1 MKKIS
6 KTIIFFG
13 SGPVAAKSL
22 DFLSKNFSIEAV
34 ITKYVPSHH
43 KIPAPVETLA
53 KKLQLPTFFANNKA
67 ELDDV
72 ISKHTFQSDLG
83 IIIDYGVIVSKKV
96 IDNFM
101 LGIINSH
108 FSLLPEWRGADPITF
123 SILSGQEK
131 TGVSLMIIEP
141 DLDTG
146 KLIAQKSLKINKE
159 ETTPSLTDRLIN
171 LSNEMIIEYIPKYQ
185 EGTIKPKNQPHPDRA
200 TYSRKITKSD
210 GLIDCDKKTAKQIE
224 REIRAYIEWPRS
236 YTFLLNNKIII
247 TMAHVSDKINTT
259 LDLACADGSILS
271 IDELIAP
278 SGKKMGS
285 KSFLNGYKA

>member
-1 MKKIS
+1 MKKTL

-34 ITKYVPSHH
+34 ITKYVPPHH
-43 KIPAPVETLA
+43 KSPAPVETLA
-53 KKLQLPTFFANNKA
+53 RSLQLPTYFANTKS
-67 ELDDV
+67 ELDD
-72 ISKHTFQSDLG
+72 IAIKHNFNSKLG
-83 IIIDYGVIVSKKV
+83 IIIDYGVIVSRKV
-96 IDNFM
+96 IDIFE

-123 SILSGQEK
+123 SILSGQKK
-131 TGVSLMIIEP
+131 TGVSLMVIEP

-146 KLIAQKSLKINKE
+146 KLIARKSLIIDNE
-159 ETTPSLTDRLIN
+159 ETTPSLTDKLIN
-171 LSNEMIIEYIPKYQ
+171 LSNQMLIDYVPKYE
-185 EGTIKPKNQPHPDRA
+185 EGLIKPKNQPHPDRA
-200 TYSRKITKSD
+200 TYSRKITKND
-210 GLIDCDKKTAKQIE
+210 GHIDWDKKTAEQIE

-236 YTFLLNNKIII
+236 YASLLNNKIII
-247 TMAHVSDKINTT
+247 TKAHIANEIKNK
-259 LDLACADGSILS
+259 LDITCADNKILS

-285 KSFLNGYKA
+285 NSFLNGYRA